1 MIRIVCMKNQKLLL
15 LVVLCSLFLVPRTYS
30 YMQLTEEGKI
40 ANQTLTI
47 QTDSITVDGNLLKLT
62 GKIKHKKY
70 LVYYSLKSPAEKQ
83 IWQRKKLP
91 NAAVIS
97 GETINFTNARNL
109 NGFDEK
115 KYYQSLG
122 FSQKIRGESLKPFR
136 QKKAGLTDIRQ
147 QLIWKI
153 DQRYN
158 KRLSS
163 YVKAI
168 VISYKDA
175 QFAEYT
181 AAYKTTGLLHLFTLS
196 GLHIQF
202 YLGGLHLLLKRIG
215 LTRKVRLNL
224 LSVLGICLIYLTG
237 ASFSTIRA
245 VVSFLIAFVCVTYD
259 IALAKLDQWSL
270 MLFVMII
277 CFPLIFWSV
286 GAQLSLYFA
295 LLLLYIRDLQFKN
308 WQQMG
313 LFSLLSLPIL
323 LFSFSEWTI
332 LGGFFTLLLFPL
344 FEWGILPGCLL
355 LFLGCFLPIPQFLSS
370 LLNNFFQLIENGLGH
385 LAFSNLVIGRPTF
398 IVFLILVFLVLLSID
413 RLKYRQNCYWL
424 IGSAVLLVAATSFS
438 ANGIVAFIDVGQGD
452 SILIK
457 LPFKQETFLIDT
469 GGRLMFK
476 QKKWQVR
483 QEKQLSDYQL
493 LPLLKS
499 LGISRID
506 HLVITH
512 NDADHMGELMHVLK
526 KVKVKTLYLAEGS
539 QTELKKDLELLKG
552 TSIQLVKSGDTI
564 GKRLKVKILSPEQ
577 SRGENN
583 DSVVA
588 YFRVNRQR
596 FLLTGDLE
604 VSGEK
609 NLLKNYPQLKTDFL
623 KIGHHGSNT
632 STSEVL
638 LKKIRPKYGIIS
650 AGENN
655 RYGHPTKETLAKL
668 KKYRVKIFRTDQ
680 QGMIYYEWSAITKIG
695 KTKVLIDFID

>member
-1 MIRIVCMKNQKLLL
+1 
-15 LVVLCSLFLVPRTYS
+15 
-30 YMQLTEEGKI
+30 MQLTEEGKI
-40 ANQTLTI
+40 TNQTVAI
-47 QTDSITVDGNLLKLT
+47 QTDSVTVDGNFLKLT
-62 GKIKHKKY
+62 GKIKRKKY
-70 LVYYSLKSPAEKQ
+70 LIYYSLKSLAEKQ
-83 IWQRKKLP
+83 VWQRKKLP

-97 GETINFTNARNL
+97 GEVVNFTNARNL

-122 FSQKIRGESLKPFR
+122 FSQKIQVASLKPFR
-136 QKKAGLTDIRQ
+136 QKKASLADLRQ

-153 DQRYN
+153 DRRYS

-168 VISYKDA
+168 VIGYKDA
-175 QFAEYT
+175 QFSEYT
-181 AAYKTTGLLHLFTLS
+181 AVYKTTGLLHLFTLS

-202 YLGGLHLLLKRIG
+202 YLGGLHLLLKRLG
-215 LTRKVRLNL
+215 LTRKVRLIL
-224 LSVLGICLIYLTG
+224 LSVLGILLICLTG

-245 VVSFLIAFVCVTYD
+245 VVSFLIAFICVTYE

-270 MLFVMII
+270 MLFLMII
-277 CFPLIFWSV
+277 GFPLIFWSV
-286 GAQLSLYFA
+286 GAQLSLYFT
-295 LLLLYIRDLQFKN
+295 LLLLYISDLRFKK

-313 LFSLLSLPIL
+313 LFSLLSLPLL
-323 LFSFSEWTI
+323 LFSFSEWPI

-344 FEWGILPGCLL
+344 FEWLILPGCLL

-370 LLNNFFQLIENGLGH
+370 FLNNFFQLIENGLGQ

-398 IVFLILVFLVLLSID
+398 IVLLTLITLVLLSLD
-413 RLKYRQNCYWL
+413 RLKYRKNCYWL
-424 IGSAVLLVAATSFS
+424 LGSAILLIAVTSFS

-452 SILIK
+452 SILVK

-469 GGRLMFK
+469 GGRLTFK

-483 QEKQLSDYQL
+483 QSKQLSDYQL

-506 HLVITH
+506 HLLITH
-512 NDADHMGELMHVLK
+512 NDADHMGELLHVLK

-539 QTELKKDLELLKG
+539 QMELKKELLPLKG
-552 TSIQLVKSGDTI
+552 TNIQLVKRGDTI
-564 GKRLKVKILSPEQ
+564 GKRLKMRILSPEQ
-577 SRGENN
+577 SSGENN

-588 YFRVNRQR
+588 YFRLNQQR

-604 VSGEK
+604 VSGEE
-609 NLLKNYPQLKTDFL
+609 NLLKNYPQLKIDFL

-632 STSEVL
+632 STSEALV
-638 LKKIRPKYGIIS
+638 KKLQPKYGIIS

-680 QGMIYYEWSAITKIG
+680 QGMIYYEWSAITKRG